1 MDEHNSS
8 NSNSNMNDDG
18 NVIKENNDSNS
29 NDDDHCNLNKEL
41 SNMNIDSR
49 RGNRNCLCCLKE
61 VEGCSRCSQCRT
73 ALYCSREC
81 QVKHWPV
88 HKNSCHDSNN
98 AENSDEKLNMKAYNH
113 YKQGNYIQSYTKEFS
128 LLIYNNL

>member
-1 MDEHNSS
+1 MGQYYSNSS
-8 NSNSNMNDDG
+8 NSMNDDG
-18 NVIKENNDSNS
+18 NVSEEKNDSNS

-41 SNMNIDSR
+41 SNMNINSR

-61 VEGCSRCSQCRT
+61 VKGSSRCSKCRT

-88 HKNSCHDSNN
+88 HKNNCIDSNDT
-98 AENSDEKLNMKAYNH
+98 ENSDKKLELKAANH
-113 YKQGNYIQSYTKEFS
+113 LKQGNCISIYTKDLS